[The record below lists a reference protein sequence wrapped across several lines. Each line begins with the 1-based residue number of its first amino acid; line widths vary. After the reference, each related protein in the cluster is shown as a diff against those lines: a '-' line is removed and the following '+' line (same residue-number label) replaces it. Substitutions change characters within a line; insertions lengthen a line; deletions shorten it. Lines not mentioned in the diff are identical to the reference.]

1 MPTLAIL
8 DLGSNSVRMM
18 VNRINADGSYEVL
31 DRRQE
36 MVRMSAGMG
45 DEKVIQPD
53 AIDRTMVALAE
64 FKEIYATFDEQV
76 HVRAV
81 ATAAVRQ
88 ASNQAEFLARFKE
101 TMGFDLTVIS
111 GDQEA
116 VYDFK
121 GVMNSLPVNDELIL
135 DTGGA
140 STEMIL
146 VKSGKMVQ
154 RISVPIGAVNI
165 TEAHLEKD
173 LVSAK
178 SLFNA
183 LTATNKYFH
192 DIAWLANAV
201 NLPIIAIGGS
211 NRTLAKIM
219 RHRRNQLD
227 LPVHGYQMTKDEVD
241 DIFAELL
248 GDNKAERIEI
258 RGLSKARGDII
269 IGGVLPIVT
278 LLTIIDSNKV
288 IFSQSGIR
296 EGVLFATIEELTN
309 QHVLNPEARQLT
321 IDAD

>member
-64 FKEIYATFDEQV
+64 FKEIYTTFDEQV

-88 ASNQAEFLARFKE
+88 ASNQAEFLDRFKE

-121 GVMNSLPVNDELIL
+121 GVMNSLPVNDALIL

-192 DIAWLANAV
+192 DIAWLANVV

-248 GDNKAERIEI
+248 GDTKAERIEI

-321 IDAD
+321 VDAD